1 MIFSENRD
9 IPMDQVLALY
19 RANAWSAADRPD
31 QLMNALKHSHS
42 LVSAWVEDRLIG
54 LGNAISD
61 GYLVVYYPH
70 LLILPEYQ
78 GQGIGAA
85 ILARLKEKYAS
96 FHQHILVADGRAI
109 EFYNKN
115 GFQRAGNTQ
124 SMWIYSGKD
133 HS

>member
-1 MIFSENRD
+1 MIFSEHRD

-19 RANAWSAADRPD
+19 RANGWSAANRPD

-42 LVSAWVEDRLIG
+42 LISAWIEDRLVG

-61 GYLVVYYPH
+61 GYLVVYYP
-70 LLILPEYQ
+70 ILPEYQ

-85 ILARLKEKYAS
+85 ILARLKENYTG

>member
-1 MIFSENRD
+1 MIFSEHRD

-19 RANAWSAADRPD
+19 QANGWSAANRPD

-42 LVSAWVEDRLIG
+42 LISAWIEDRLIG

-78 GQGIGAA
+78 GQGIGAN
-85 ILARLKEKYAS
+85 ILARLKEKYTG

-133 HS
+133 HL